1 MVAVSS
7 ARKVTQQHAENKFRQ
22 FAAQENGHPD
32 PIVPS
37 VPDKDHMQLYSYYKP
52 GLQAGPY
59 EIYAE
64 QRITASNA
72 LGKNVIV
79 TKYNSSEDA
88 QPPDFKPR
96 KLQPQQF
103 EVMGPQF
110 SMDPALINSYYPPDG
125 HQDDARILPHIVLGD
140 PHFPWEREPGIY
152 VRALQDPDSPPA
164 PKPKPDAPKG
174 ANRDASKDADPIFR
188 SMVPWIAVIVF
199 DPDELKLTADEGKAL
214 NIPGFNVSQQ
224 RRTGTF
230 PMKVSDYM
238 ALPAGQRMNYE
249 AGLNST
255 ELGEIQTSAES
266 MTAIFP
272 KKQLFKDLFMNNE
285 NDQPQTRDADTHQS
299 LEWDNFKLKDGKGNP
314 LPPPDVG
321 NIPSFKYLA
330 HVRNINTSGCPG
342 AGIDELGFFSVVIS
356 CRTGRFDQQKPL
368 TQVAHLVSIEHVDST
383 YDTVKQQIA
392 QNGKVGDERI
402 GMVSLFSWVYTVGC
416 RSALT
421 REDVL
426 IRAQTSAC
434 LQTLSIS
441 LTL

>member
-22 FAAQENGHPD
+22 FAAQENGDPD
-32 PIVPS
+32 PIVP
-37 VPDKDHMQLYSYYKP
+37 PLLDKNHMQLYSYYKP

-88 QPPDFKPR
+88 QPPDFKPP

-224 RRTGTF
+224 RPTGTF

-285 NDQPQTRDADTHQS
+285 NDQPQTKDADTHQS